1 MNKKTLVWVVVAV
14 AIISLAS
21 LVIFSNKS
29 QAPNVIVVRNSG
41 ASSQQKLAD
50 IQVTYELSADSQ
62 KLYNISVSASTK
74 DGQAVL
80 VNAKACNT
88 MNSTISIL
96 PKGQATDKKV
106 IKTLNDGRQV
116 LEPMTMSTLMAC
128 EPTTPQ
134 TDDAALNIVINNL
147 AASLQSY

>member
-1 MNKKTLVWVVVAV
+1 MSKKTLVWVVAAV

-29 QAPNVIVVRNSG
+29 HAPNVIVVRNSG
-41 ASSQQKLAD
+41 ASSQQKLSD

-62 KLYNISVSASTK
+62 RLYSVQVSASTN

-80 VNAKACNT
+80 VNGKACNT

-96 PKGQATDKKV
+96 PKGQTIDKKV

-128 EPTTPQ
+128 ELTTPK
-134 TDDAALNIVINNL
+134 TDDAALNSVINNI